1 MDEIYCRW
9 EEKKRETIWN
19 GIINRS
25 KRLWECVL
33 RQHILSFIML
43 ILRSTVLFLKYI
55 RYTSISFEVLLRQN
69 IQLFKLIKDFLI
81 DREPTHNES
90 ILIIQLLIVLGD
102 LFEFCDHFLDDFNHL
117 GVLRKLVLYVN
128 DRI

>member
-1 MDEIYCRW
+1 
-9 EEKKRETIWN
+9 
-19 GIINRS
+19 
-25 KRLWECVL
+25 VL